1 MIESQLSMS
10 YQYLARR
17 LASSPSSSR
26 HSLTAG
32 LPPNSQIWA
41 KLVPPSRHQSDDH
54 INEHCPPT
62 SLSNVGVAE
71 TRSCPI
77 FTTIQRAA
85 TSPSSSIHASSAAL
99 QAKYLAIQASALSP
113 PISSP
118 TSHSTFTA
126 PSAASYLYPSALAQ
140 ATHVTSPFVIPQI
153 GDAVH
158 HTAPATHETL
168 PETYIFNPATRHGPF
183 PGSLQGTSRSSH
195 GEDYHEKNRKL
206 NDLMDHLAASK
217 ARARELE
224 AVEHSEDYP
233 RQADLESEAASS
245 STGSQIFFPI
255 SENSLKTDHFSTEG
269 KIFFL
274 S

>member
-1 MIESQLSMS
+1 MTESQLSMS

-26 HSLTAG
+26 HNLSAAG

-54 INEHCPPT
+54 INEHCPT
-62 SLSNVGVAE
+62 GLSNVGAAE
-71 TRSCPI
+71 TMSCPN

-85 TSPSSSIHASSAAL
+85 TASPSSSMHASSAAL
-99 QAKYLAIQASALSP
+99 QAKYLAIQASALP
-113 PISSP
+113 PPVSSP
-118 TSHSTFTA
+118 TSHATFAA

-158 HTAPATHETL
+158 HTAAATHETL
-168 PETYIFNPATRHGPF
+168 PETYIINPATPHAPF
-183 PGSLQGTSRSSH
+183 PGSLHGTSRSSY

-224 AVEHSEDYP
+224 AVEQCEDYP

-255 SENSLKTDHFSTEG
+255 SENSLKTDHFPTEG
-269 KIFFL
+269 KI
-274 S
+274 